1 MSNARAATPGY
12 AGAVNSSL
20 ALQADLYLDTN
31 HESFAKLG
39 DRLFEEF
46 KPSEDS
52 KRSQVRNLEQIATS
66 ATRFVD
72 VEDFVK
78 NQMGRGR
85 ASSEPWQHVG
95 DEILAQLSTLRDVQA
110 GLPAGPQG
118 QPAPPEMQL
127 QFRLRLVRGWV
138 RAVVSQYLYR
148 TATRNLEQP
157 RG

>member
-1 MSNARAATPGY
+1 MSSTSAAAPT
-12 AGAVNSSL
+12 VNPSL
-20 ALQADLYLDTN
+20 AHQADLYLDTH
-31 HESFAKLG
+31 HESFVRLG
-39 DRLFEEF
+39 DRLFDEF
-46 KPSEDS
+46 RPSGGQIS
-52 KRSQVRNLEQIATS
+52 SQVRSLQQVATS

-85 ASSEPWQHVG
+85 ASSKAWLNIGE
-95 DEILAQLSTLRDVQA
+95 ETLAQLDSLRTVQA
-110 GLPAGPQG
+110 GLPSGPRG
-118 QPAPPEMQL
+118 QAAPPEMQL

-148 TATRNLEQP
+148 AATQDLEQD

>member
-1 MSNARAATPGY
+1 MSSTSAAVPT
-12 AGAVNSSL
+12 VNPSL
-20 ALQADLYLDTN
+20 AHQADLYLDTH
-31 HESFAKLG
+31 HESFARLG
-39 DRLFEEF
+39 DRLFDVF
-46 KPSEDS
+46 KASEQGM
-52 KRSQVRNLEQIATS
+52 SQVRNLQQVATS

-85 ASSEPWQHVG
+85 GASKAWKNIGEEV
-95 DEILAQLSTLRDVQA
+95 LAQLGSMRGVQA
-110 GLPAGPQG
+110 GLPGGPWG
-118 QPAPPEMQL
+118 QPATPEMQL

-148 TATRNLEQP
+148 AATQDLGQN